1 MKNWISKTKYY
12 LNSFLEVGV
21 LLLAV
26 SVIAEII
33 FGPNV
38 AFFGSQVT
46 QNLISLLNNLGSQG
60 IAALIIVFAVI
71 FIENKQENL
80 VKISFRSKGDF
91 SVNDFARNH
100 YNGGGHINAAGG
112 KSSQD
117 LNKTISEFISIL
129 PRYKNALKDAS

>member
-1 MKNWISKTKYY
+1 MNRKDEIIMKNWISKVKYY
-12 LNSFLEVGV
+12 LNSFIEVGV

-46 QNLISLLNNLGSQG
+46 ENLVKLLNNLGSQG

-71 FIENKQENL
+71 FAYRKL
-80 VKISFRSKGDF
+80 
-91 SVNDFARNH
+91 
-100 YNGGGHINAAGG
+100 
-112 KSSQD
+112 
-117 LNKTISEFISIL
+117 
-129 PRYKNALKDAS
+129 LK

>member
-1 MKNWISKTKYY
+1 MNKWISKIKFF

-46 QNLISLLNNLGSQG
+46 ENLIRLLNSLGSQG

-71 FIENKQENL
+71 FAYRKL
-80 VKISFRSKGDF
+80 
-91 SVNDFARNH
+91 
-100 YNGGGHINAAGG
+100 
-112 KSSQD
+112 
-117 LNKTISEFISIL
+117 
-129 PRYKNALKDAS
+129 LK

>member
-1 MKNWISKTKYY
+1 MNKWISKVKYY

-26 SVIAEII
+26 SVIAEVI

-46 QNLISLLNNLGSQG
+46 ENLIRLLNSLGSQG

-71 FIENKQENL
+71 FAYRKL
-80 VKISFRSKGDF
+80 
-91 SVNDFARNH
+91 
-100 YNGGGHINAAGG
+100 
-112 KSSQD
+112 
-117 LNKTISEFISIL
+117 
-129 PRYKNALKDAS
+129 LK